1 VGVEEKSVYVVERMG
16 ESLFFGFVIRFT
28 APLGPSGG
36 RVKMAVFNCE
46 MPAEIFG
53 TSGIFM

>member
-1 VGVEEKSVYVVERMG
+1 VGVEEKSGYVVERMG

-46 MPAEIFG
+46 MP
-53 TSGIFM
+53 